1 MGVVINIIYLVLSF
15 VGFKLSNT
23 AGNTKALPSA
33 PSAGQGVA
41 IAPAVAV
48 STVPAVQG
56 VAIAPAVA
64 VSTAPA
70 AQGVAIAPAA
80 QVAQAQPAKVGNPP
94 PGFQAP

>member
-33 PSAGQGVA
+33 APTVQGVA
-41 IAPAVAV
+41 MAPAVAV
-48 STVPAVQG
+48 P
-56 VAIAPAVA
+56 I
-64 VSTAPA
+64 APA

-80 QVAQAQPAKVGNPP
+80 QVAQAQPAQVGNPP

>member
-48 STVPAVQG
+48 PTAPAVQG
-56 VAIAPAVA
+56 VAI
-64 VSTAPA
+64 APA

-80 QVAQAQPAKVGNPP
+80 QVAQAQPAKVGNRP

>member
-1 MGVVINIIYLVLSF
+1 MAVVINIIYLVLSF

-33 PSAGQGVA
+33 PPAGQGVA
-41 IAPAVAV
+41 IAPVVAV
-48 STVPAVQG
+48 PAAQG

-80 QVAQAQPAKVGNPP
+80 QVAPAQPAKVGLP

>member
-48 STVPAVQG
+48 SN
-56 VAIAPAVA
+56 APAV
-64 VSTAPA
+64 
-70 AQGVAIAPAA
+70 QGVAIAPAA
-80 QVAQAQPAKVGNPP
+80 QVAQAQPAKVGNRP

>member
-33 PSAGQGVA
+33 PPAGQGVA

-48 STVPAVQG
+48 SN
-56 VAIAPAVA
+56 APAV
-64 VSTAPA
+64 
-70 AQGVAIAPAA
+70 QGVAIAPAA
-80 QVAQAQPAKVGNPP
+80 QVAQAQPVKVGNPP

>member
-48 STVPAVQG
+48 ST
-56 VAIAPAVA
+56 
-64 VSTAPA
+64 APA
-70 AQGVAIAPAA
+70 AQGVTIAPAA